1 MSDDFSGVD
10 WQTARYDDKEFTP
23 GDPYEVAR
31 LGKQISDTAKL
42 IEEQAGKL
50 DNLVDGNG
58 WDSDA
63 GKAFTA
69 KTGDTV
75 KLLSQSH
82 QRYAAAGAALG
93 SSVPYEPIADTVRE
107 NWATALNHAQNRVR
121 SALKKA
127 AAADADS
134 GNYQKQIDQHPSAD
148 DNHPDKQKLKRQKE
162 ASDGELDAAKRE
174 LRAALDYRD
183 TQAGYAAKAIRDAV
197 DHDGLKDPKHHWW
210 DNWKD
215 WVAEIGHWAGAVA
228 GVLCVLALVFGAVP
242 IFGELIVGLALI
254 ASVVALVCDT
264 VSALDGKGTW
274 LDVAID
280 VVGVL
285 SFGAGRILGTAA
297 KEAAT
302 AARGSAALRQL
313 LTLRDLGVD
322 AKLAGE
328 SAEALTGVKAG
339 KIGEALAK
347 GPNSVLPKMRSI
359 VKDSLDFKAY
369 YNDIREAI
377 TKTAPDDGILAK
389 GALPKLGG
397 LAGSEF
403 KTVAQ
408 ARNVLY
414 QTSQI
419 LPTAA
424 GVLNVAPMHSWEPTW
439 LEPNVFD
446 GLKHTDGWGANGIPF
461 YNGHLKVAG
470 G

>member
-1 MSDDFSGVD
+1 MSDHDFAGVD
-10 WQTARYDDKEFTP
+10 WQTARYDDREFTP

-31 LGKQISDTAKL
+31 LGKRISDTARL

-50 DNLVDGNG
+50 NNLVDGNG

-63 GKAFTA
+63 GREFTK
-69 KTGDTV
+69 KTGATV

-134 GNYQKQIDQHPSAD
+134 SNYQKQIDQHPSGD

-174 LRAALDYRD
+174 LRAALEYRD
-183 TQAGYAAKAIRDAV
+183 TQAGYAAKAIRDAI

-215 WVAEIGHWAGAVA
+215 WVATIGHWAGVVAGALCLLSLVIGWIPILGPLIVAVA
-228 GVLCVLALVFGAVP
+228 LV
-242 IFGELIVGLALI
+242 

-285 SFGAGRILGTAA
+285 SFGAGRILGTTA
-297 KEAAT
+297 KEAAL
-302 AARGSAALRQL
+302 AARGSSAAKDVLAAREL
-313 LTLRDLGVD
+313 GASKEFAAELAETL
-322 AKLAGE
+322 
-328 SAEALTGVKAG
+328 SGVKPG

-347 GPNSVLPKMRSI
+347 GPTSLLPRMRS
-359 VKDSLDFKAY
+359 VVRESF
-369 YNDIREAI
+369 DIKSYFTAI
-377 TKTAPDDGILAK
+377 GKNEDLAK
-389 GALPKLGG
+389 GIVREGKLPRLRM
-397 LAGSEF
+397 LSDSEF
-403 KTVAQ
+403 KGMARSANRLYWASQVGPTV
-408 ARNVLY
+408 
-414 QTSQI
+414 
-419 LPTAA
+419 A
-424 GVLNVAPMHSWEPTW
+424 GVLNLSPTTG
-439 LEPNVFD
+439 LERYAEADLFSSIKKGVP
-446 GLKHTDGWGANGIPF
+446 GLGANGIPF
-461 YNGHLKVAG
+461 YNGHLTVQG
-470 G
+470 

>member
-1 MSDDFSGVD
+1 MSDHDFSGVD

-31 LGKQISDTAKL
+31 LGKRISDTARL

-50 DNLVDGNG
+50 NNLVDGNG

-63 GKAFTA
+63 GKQFAK

-93 SSVPYEPIADTVRE
+93 SSVPYEPIADGVRE

-121 SALKKA
+121 AALKKA

-134 GNYQKQIDQHPSAD
+134 SNYQKQIDQHPSGD

-174 LRAALDYRD
+174 LRAALEYRD

-215 WVAEIGHWAGAVA
+215 WVADIGHWAGVAAAVL
-228 GVLCVLALVFGAVP
+228 GVLALALSWVPVLGEVLGA
-242 IFGELIVGLALI
+242 LALI

-280 VVGVL
+280 AIGVL
-285 SFGAGRILGTAA
+285 SFGAGRVLGTTA
-297 KEAAT
+297 KEAAMAARGASAVKDLQLAREVGLNPT
-302 AARGSAALRQL
+302 AARELAETLNGVKPGEIGKALSEGPTRLLPRMRSVVKESLNLKAYATDIRDAPAVHRAAKAFAESAP
-313 LTLRDLGVD
+313 
-322 AKLAGE
+322 KLAEIGD
-328 SAEALTGVKAG
+328 SSFKSMAGQAKALYYGSQVLPLLAG
-339 KIGEALAK
+339 WSNLAHTHSNEPWAT
-347 GPNSVLPKMRSI
+347 GPNMLQGAKEIP
-359 VKDSLDFKAY
+359 
-369 YNDIREAI
+369 
-377 TKTAPDDGILAK
+377 GI
-389 GALPKLGG
+389 GAGG
-397 LAGSEF
+397 
-403 KTVAQ
+403 T
-408 ARNVLY
+408 
-414 QTSQI
+414 
-419 LPTAA
+419 
-424 GVLNVAPMHSWEPTW
+424 
-439 LEPNVFD
+439 
-446 GLKHTDGWGANGIPF
+446 PF
-461 YNGHLKVAG
+461 YNWHWSTSG
-470 G
+470 